1 MLRQA
6 LGTQKAQVA
15 EGVSSS
21 VGVERLV
28 VQVKTLEAQTE
39 ELREV
44 VRDQAIRGKEIQ
56 RAILSQGQQIEESL
70 IL

>member
-1 MLRQA
+1 M
-6 LGTQKAQVA
+6 A